1 MMPQQQPSEN
11 QPVVQK
17 QTIPVIE
24 EQPVFGKQVVETGRV
39 RVTKRVYEEEKNFEL
54 PMLTEEFEVERVPI
68 NQYIESPPPAVR
80 YEGDTMIV
88 PVLQEVIVVEKR
100 LMLVEEVRINKR
112 QRMSKVSKSIT
123 LRREE
128 VTVERTAIPPEN
140 EQQVS
145 S

>member
-1 MMPQQQPSEN
+1 MFS
-11 QPVVQK
+11 K
-17 QTIPVIE
+17 KVIE
-24 EQPVFGKQVVETGRV
+24 TARV
-39 RVTKRVYEEEKNFEL
+39 RVTKRVHEEHKSFEL

-100 LMLVEEVRINKR
+100 LMLVEEVRISKH
-112 QRMSKVSKSIT
+112 QRMTKVAQPMT

-128 VTVERTAIPPEN
+128 VQVERIAVPPQD
-140 EQQVS
+140 QQ
-145 S
+145 